1 MMKLMIS
8 KLNTD
13 IVRILKQSDVQERFA
28 SEGGDVVANTPEEF
42 GAFIRKE
49 IAKWSK
55 VIKDAGAKV
64 D

>member
-1 MMKLMIS
+1 MRTLR
-8 KLNTD
+8 L
-13 IVRILKQSDVQERFA
+13 LPDVQERFK

-42 GAFIRKE
+42 GAFIQAE
-49 IAKWSK
+49 IPKWSK